1 LTGKEEGALW
11 ASVKRCKGFSK
22 ISPEVR
28 DKLLDWIANHKN
40 VIVSPIAKDTLLVLN
55 SETGEKE
62 RVGKPP
68 LEGSF
73 GKLHN
78 LLIERE
84 EDGGLT
90 WARDANGNIVIY
102 DTVASSTTKDDTTPQ
117 ANGWLQD
124 LHHHKRPTD

>member
-1 LTGKEEGALW
+1 MW
-11 ASVKRCKGFSK
+11 ASEKRCRGYSI

-28 DKLLDWIANHKN
+28 EELLDWIANHKN
-40 VIVSPIAKDTLLVLN
+40 VIASPIAKDTLLVLN

-62 RVGKPP
+62 RVGKPT
-68 LEGSF
+68 LESSF

-84 EDGGLT
+84 EDGGLA

-102 DTVASSTTKDDTTPQ
+102 DTVASSTTKDDTMPQ
-117 ANGWLQD
+117 ANVWLQD